1 MFTNS
6 VLSAI
11 QRTGLDPYLGALHE
25 PLHGRPSLACDLV
38 EEWRAFAERLVLR
51 LINRR
56 MVRPTDFVYDEP
68 DDATGE
74 KAVLMKPALLKA
86 LITSYHR
93 LLEQKQIYPPTGK
106 RSKLIWIMHQQC
118 QRLVQTLR
126 EEREYY
132 EPFLMK
138 R

>member
-1 MFTNS
+1 
-6 VLSAI
+6 
-11 QRTGLDPYLGALHE
+11 
-25 PLHGRPSLACDLV
+25 
-38 EEWRAFAERLVLR
+38 
-51 LINRR
+51 